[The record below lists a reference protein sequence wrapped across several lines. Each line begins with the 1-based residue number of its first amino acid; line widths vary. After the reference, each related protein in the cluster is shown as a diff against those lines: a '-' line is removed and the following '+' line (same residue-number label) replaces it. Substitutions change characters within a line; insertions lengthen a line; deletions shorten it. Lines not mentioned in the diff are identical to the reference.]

1 MRNPYMTSFCCE
13 WISVES
19 STHASFIHLCFTLQ
33 HHMYSETQMFVMT
46 RINKQEP
53 LVLEESTLSASCA
66 VSHFLPLPESFP
78 FSTLLSVPR
87 EDTLY
92 RMVLWSLSL
101 PGF

>member
-1 MRNPYMTSFCCE
+1 
-13 WISVES
+13 
-19 STHASFIHLCFTLQ
+19 
-33 HHMYSETQMFVMT
+33 MFVMT